1 MSAGPRRR
9 KGYAALGISVL
20 NSSENQDQKDIKF
33 RGEGRSSEHSLDLE
47 TEVLKNK
54 SKAQD
59 QLLQIVAGLQDGIE
73 DLLAGRVFH
82 PKKEEEEVAR
92 PPTGSSDSESEGN
105 AEPGV
110 STAEEAKKQAD
121 MEEAALKEKEG
132 AGVAL
137 KKSLAGMPVWIENEV
152 QSEDEDSDQLS
163 AHEGAS
169 DDESVGSFLHIAQ
182 HDIDDLVQETD
193 EKKLQQQIGWGRAAT
208 NRIMY
213 EWKEYTRVKLLEEVN
228 QWFQH
233 RTWAAK
239 DEAEMLDSTEAESR
253 ETLAGEHE
261 SVRALKTAIEKKD
274 MTLVSSVSSFR
285 QNMDKRIQQHWAAK
299 RKARDQAIA
308 QVQREEELRR
318 QERLRRQQE
327 RAAKKFSDIDDQIA
341 DLKDSVDQVKGE
353 IHKKELMKQAYP
365 SGKRRA
371 SAAGGAKAGDV
382 LAIIASQQ
390 EEAQILSGKLAMAN
404 QKLETLEEALEMA
417 KTFFKS
423 AGFKNKKVRSLPAD
437 DPAGEIVNEE
447 MLSAMKAVLAQL
459 MIEDESLAE
468 LISIAISLAN
478 SPAGKKR
485 TRNGFLRLDDIF
497 GDKDPLADQDDA
509 NRLPSDEIVVSK
521 DPEERKRKLK
531 EIEAECAQL
540 EEDIEIL
547 AGVDYVLP
555 DSQDGLQVDEEAEEE
570 DAPESLEDEAEEAA
584 IRKGREKALK
594 KLLSKAL
601 AAMEAMRQ
609 KQAVLTQSRR
619 QQSHQPSE
627 APSER
632 AEPGESSLQNKQETQ
647 EQQEE
652 TQAEQSEVNPY
663 DEAVQER
670 EQQKVAA
677 ARLSE
682 EEAALK
688 LQIKLLRASDSKAA
702 GDAPLA
708 SPDHPV
714 HGHSGGSKPPS
725 EVSRIPSH
733 RSSGANSKTEKKGQQ
748 AEGDSE
754 SDVSIEE
761 ETHQGGEPTG
771 AGGAI
776 TTTGGDLSADDSS
789 SASTATNQPAP
800 VRRRASISRKEAD
813 HVEESIA
820 KQQQDNKAA
829 AQEVEELRHIMEAL
843 KNAPAGTEPGPA
855 AKPKQEEPS
864 HVEKEETP
872 VQKAKSEPVTSLSR
886 PNLPLLT
893 EPPSPSGAGLGSPS
907 RASKR
912 RSLAAS
918 SPRASA
924 PEKSEEEIE
933 ELKEQK
939 ALKLKDLVRD
949 CQKLAEEKE
958 AFEKEMTSIEE
969 KIRRVKSM
977 DSGGVVE
984 LLKKDVQ
991 AEKKVDSAEVKEL
1004 KAEIKKRQSQVNA
1017 MRRTWQDM
1025 QLSGN
1030 RRNALSGAE
1039 EEERQRDV
1047 AKRFAHVLSF
1057 LRASKATE
1065 LTQEA
1070 KKAGLVTESG
1080 DAEVVGRTASKFLQ
1094 SIKKVRVAE
1103 RPEQVDEEEEE
1114 GEESPMSPALSLSP
1128 GGGAT
1133 PRRSPVAPSSP
1144 GMSPGSSKQG
1154 FSLLMAEA
1162 KTGHRGQSLGLPH
1175 GDQDQ
1180 DPQSPQSQRF
1190 ARRASLSVKVEGDA
1204 DGESRRRRSFNNIL
1218 EKAKMK
1224 QSKEDDMG
1232 TPQAKA
1238 NSAVRF
1244 APQDPQETPRRRSMS
1259 KSRG

>member
-1 MSAGPRRR
+1 MSAGPRHRR

-20 NSSENQDQKDIKF
+20 DSHENQDQKDIKF
-33 RGEGRSSEHSLDLE
+33 RGEGRSSEHSLDLQ
-47 TEVLKNK
+47 TEILKNK

-59 QLLQIVAGLQDGIE
+59 QLLEIVAGLQDGIE

-82 PKKEEEEVAR
+82 PKKEEEEVSR
-92 PPTGSSDSESEGN
+92 PPTGSSDSESEGH
-105 AEPGV
+105 AEPGA
-110 STAEEAKKQAD
+110 STEEAKKEDTQ
-121 MEEAALKEKEG
+121 EAALKENEG

-152 QSEDEDSDQLS
+152 QSEDEDSDELS
-163 AHEGAS
+163 VNEGAS
-169 DDESVGSFLHIAQ
+169 DDESVGSFLHIPQ

-213 EWKEYTRVKLLEEVN
+213 EWKEYARVKLLEEVN

-233 RTWAAK
+233 RAWAAK

-253 ETLAGEHE
+253 ETLAFEHE
-261 SVRALKTAIEKKD
+261 SVRALKTAIERKEIA
-274 MTLVSSVSSFR
+274 LVSSVSSFR
-285 QNMDKRIQQHWAAK
+285 QNMDKRVEQHWAAK

-341 DLKDSVDQVKGE
+341 DLKDSVEQVKGE

-478 SPAGKKR
+478 SPSGKKR

-547 AGVDYVLP
+547 AGVDFVLP
-555 DSQDGLQVDEEAEEE
+555 DSQDGLQDVEEAEEE
-570 DAPESLEDEAEEAA
+570 DAPESLQDEAEEAA
-584 IRKGREKALK
+584 IRKRREKALK

-609 KQAVLTQSRR
+609 KQAVLTQSRM

-627 APSER
+627 APSDR
-632 AEPGESSLQNKQETQ
+632 TEPGESSVQNNQEIQ
-647 EQQEE
+647 EKQEE
-652 TQAEQSEVNPY
+652 TQAEQSKVNAY

-670 EQQKVAA
+670 EQQKAAA

-688 LQIKLLRASDSKAA
+688 LQIKLLRASESKAA

-714 HGHSGGSKPPS
+714 PGHSGGSKPPS
-725 EVSRIPSH
+725 EVSRLPSH
-733 RSSGANSKTEKKGQQ
+733 RTSRANSKTVKTEKQGQQ

-761 ETHQGGEPTG
+761 ETHRGGEPTG

-776 TTTGGDLSADDSS
+776 ATTGGDLSADDSS

-829 AQEVEELRHIMEAL
+829 AQEVEELRQMLEAL
-843 KNAPAGTEPGPA
+843 KNAPGTEPGPA
-855 AKPKQEEPS
+855 VKPKQEEPS
-864 HVEKEETP
+864 HVEKEDTSP

-886 PNLPLLT
+886 PHLPQLT

-918 SPRASA
+918 SPRASL
-924 PEKSEEEIE
+924 PEKSEEETE
-933 ELKEQK
+933 EQKEQK

-969 KIRRVKSM
+969 KIRRVKTM

-991 AEKKVDSAEVKEL
+991 SEKKVDSAEVKEL

-1057 LRASKATE
+1057 LRASKDTE
-1065 LTQEA
+1065 LAQEA

-1080 DAEVVGRTASKFLQ
+1080 NAEVVGRTASKFLQ

-1114 GEESPMSPALSLSP
+1114 GEESPVSSSAPPQRGS
-1128 GGGAT
+1128 AT
-1133 PRRSPVAPSSP
+1133 SRRSLVGSNP

-1162 KTGHRGQSLGLPH
+1162 KTGHRGQSLGVPH
-1175 GDQDQ
+1175 SDPDQ
-1180 DPQSPQSQRF
+1180 DPQSQRF
-1190 ARRASLSVKVEGDA
+1190 PRRASLSVKVEGDA

-1232 TPQAKA
+1232 TPRAKA

-1244 APQDPQETPRRRSMS
+1244 APEDPQETPRRRSMS
-1259 KSRG
+1259 KLRA